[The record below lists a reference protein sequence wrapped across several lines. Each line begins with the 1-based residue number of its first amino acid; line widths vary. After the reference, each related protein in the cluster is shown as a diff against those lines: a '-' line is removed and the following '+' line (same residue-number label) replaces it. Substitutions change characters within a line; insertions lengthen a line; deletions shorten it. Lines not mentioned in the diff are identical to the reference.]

1 MGYYQKL
8 CSPKATRQGKADL
21 CPFGNEQMLL
31 VVDLLFPEREIYALC
46 FSNAIELRSM
56 QINDGIRI
64 KKQDEAA

>member
-31 VVDLLFPEREIYALC
+31 VVDLLCPERQTYALC
-46 FSNAIELRSM
+46 FLKRY
-56 QINDGIRI
+56 
-64 KKQDEAA
+64 